1 MPLVRL
7 VLDTNTVISGLLW
20 NGPPRRLLEAALNG
34 TVELYTSAV
43 LLAELREVLAY
54 PRLAKRLTANG
65 ESVDR
70 CVARY
75 MVVANLTAT
84 ATIEGIVTADPDDDH
99 VIACALSAEADAIVS
114 GDGHLLNLKQYRDIR
129 IITASAALALI
140 SSV

>member
-20 NGPPRRLLEAALNG
+20 NGPPRRLLEAALVG

-43 LLAELREVLAY
+43 LVTELREVLAY
-54 PRLAKRLTANG
+54 PRLAKRLVASG

-75 MVVANLTAT
+75 IVIANLTAT
-84 ATIEGIVTADPDDDH
+84 ATIEGIVSADPDDDH
-99 VIACALSAEADAIVS
+99 VIACALAAQADAIVS

-129 IITASAALALI
+129 IVNAAEALRSLAR
-140 SSV
+140 